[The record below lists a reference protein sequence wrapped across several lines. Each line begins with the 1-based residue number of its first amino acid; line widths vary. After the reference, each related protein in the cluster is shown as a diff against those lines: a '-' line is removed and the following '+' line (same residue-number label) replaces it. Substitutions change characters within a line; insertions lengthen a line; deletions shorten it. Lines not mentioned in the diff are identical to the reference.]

1 MAGKIRFLM
10 AANTPAPFGI
20 PIGVFF
26 VPTGENMPTA
36 QGSCE
41 PLISAVT
48 AAQILCLHPK
58 TLMRM
63 ARENRIPA
71 FHYGRYWMFRPSLI
85 DSWFDNQLQST
96 VANPSA

>member
-1 MAGKIRFLM
+1 
-10 AANTPAPFGI
+10 
-20 PIGVFF
+20 
-26 VPTGENMPTA
+26 MPTV

-41 PLISAVT
+41 PLINAEA

-63 ARENRIPA
+63 AREDRIPA
-71 FHYGRYWMFRPSLI
+71 FHFGRYWMFRPSMI
-85 DSWFDNQLQST
+85 DAWLATQLQST

>member
-1 MAGKIRFLM
+1 MS
-10 AANTPAPFGI
+10 
-20 PIGVFF
+20 
-26 VPTGENMPTA
+26 TA
-36 QGSCE
+36 QGSFE
-41 PLISAVT
+41 PLINAGA

-71 FHYGRYWMFRPSLI
+71 FHYGRYWMFRPSMI
-85 DSWFDNQLQST
+85 DAWLTTQLQST